1 MLPGHANIELR
12 RGGRD
17 IPVTIHNLHQYI
29 SLVTHWFLVE
39 GVQKQYESFRE
50 GTRNKTPF
58 YRVILFTFVHSI
70 RLGFDSVF
78 PSSRLRFFY
87 PEELENVFC
96 GSGSINFNRWDVRM
110 LQESCRIDH
119 GFTQESK
126 QIQQLYEIMSNYNRD
141 EQRLF
146 LQFVTGSPCLP
157 NGGFKSLSP
166 PFTIVRKTL
175 DNNQDPDDY
184 LPSVMTCANYLKLP
198 EYSNRETMRLKLKVA
213 ANEGSMSFHL
223 S

>member
-1 MLPGHANIELR
+1 M
-12 RGGRD
+12 
-17 IPVTIHNLHQYI
+17 TIL
-29 SLVTHWFLVE
+29 
-39 GVQKQYESFRE
+39 
-50 GTRNKTPF
+50 
-58 YRVILFTFVHSI
+58 
-70 RLGFDSVF
+70 LGFDSVF
-78 PSSRLRFFY
+78 PSNRLRFFY

-157 NGGFKSLSP
+157 NGGFKSLNP

-175 DNNQDPDDY
+175 DSNQDPDDY